1 MAEPINSKGKRIV
14 VFSILVFV
22 VALVGAAIAGGAATG
37 ISDLQ
42 THTTVLS
49 ANSQV
54 DYVYGAHNNTVT
66 NLSFAAV
73 NGTTTVENDYTYTYQ
88 KVVSTTTNNTTT
100 NTTVNATGTGYPVT
114 DYLLTNMTLG
124 EMNLHSVNKLNI
136 TTNVAV
142 NATLVIGY
150 GTSYNDFVPISASS
164 YTAKTNTTADFSYK
178 IGPASLTGN
187 QSQYFMFEL
196 ELSNKS
202 TPATYTISVQT
213 TGIASG
219 LYNYQT
225 GLDIGYVLDGVLILA
240 FAVLTLPHYDLNIN
254 KAKPAATV
262 MTVSTKKGG
271 HKKGGK

>member
-1 MAEPINSKGKRIV
+1 MIEPRNSKGKRIV
-14 VFSILVFV
+14 VFSIMVFF
-22 VALVGAAIAGGAATG
+22 VALFGAAIASGAATG
-37 ISDLQ
+37 ISALQ

-49 ANSQV
+49 TNSEI
-54 DYVYGAHNNTVT
+54 DYAYGMHNNTHSA
-66 NLSFAAV
+66 LSIATASGV
-73 NGTTTVENDYTYTYQ
+73 TTVENDYTYTYQ
-88 KVVSTTTNNTTT
+88 TTNATGVK
-100 NTTVNATGTGYPVT
+100 VNATGTGYPVT

-150 GTSYNDFVPISASS
+150 GTSYSNFVPISASS
-164 YTAKTNTTADFSYK
+164 YTAKTNTTADFSYV

-187 QSQYFMFEL
+187 QSRYFMFEL

-202 TPATYTISVQT
+202 TPASYTISVQA

-219 LYNYQT
+219 FYNYQT
-225 GLDIGYVLDGVLILA
+225 GLDVGYVLDGVLILV

-262 MTVSTKKGG
+262 MTVPAKKGG
-271 HKKGGK
+271 RKKGGR